1 MLAARGV
8 VFGSL
13 DICLRPFPSPP
24 VSVLPSRLL
33 FSLPL
38 FNTHPYLILAFSR
51 VGWAHILLHGAPVPP
66 RLPLRAS
73 CFFFLF
79 FLASVMHAM
88 FSTCAQAMLFGLFT
102 MCMVCDQ
109 WEVVSTNQ
117 TQIDRLK
124 GETHSAPSLEIK

>member
-1 MLAARGV
+1 M
-8 VFGSL
+8 
-13 DICLRPFPSPP
+13 
-24 VSVLPSRLL
+24 
-33 FSLPL
+33 
-38 FNTHPYLILAFSR
+38 
-51 VGWAHILLHGAPVPP
+51 
-66 RLPLRAS
+66 
-73 CFFFLF
+73 
-79 FLASVMHAM
+79 MHAM